1 MKNQIVVPVATTGAG
16 QTGEPAGF
24 INENVILDRV
34 PVCRRT
40 LKAWRDA
47 GKIPFAKIGKRVLYH
62 WPSVEQALLRMQRGG
77 AA

>member
-1 MKNQIVVPVATTGAG
+1 MKKQTVLPAAAAGAA
-16 QTGEPAGF
+16 QTSEPAGF
-24 INENVILDRV
+24 INEAVILGRL

-77 AA
+77 VA

>member
-1 MKNQIVVPVATTGAG
+1 MKRIVLPAAIAGAG
-16 QTGEPAGF
+16 QTAEPAGF
-24 INENVILDRV
+24 INEQAILGRV

-62 WPSVEQALLRMQRGG
+62 WPSVEAALLRSQRN
-77 AA
+77 AE

>member
-1 MKNQIVVPVATTGAG
+1 MKKSIELPTASAGAG
-16 QTGEPAGF
+16 QTAEPAGF
-24 INENVILDRV
+24 INEEVILGRL
-34 PVCRRT
+34 PICRRT

-77 AA
+77 VA